1 MKYTLQHI
9 LTWLILFPVISLQG
23 QAFDWAKGQPGIGVD
38 VCMDNF
44 HNTFTCSQIVGSA
57 IIGSNTLNS
66 FGVQDVVVVKHDP
79 QGNTLWATQLGG
91 TQSDYSREVA
101 YDNSG
106 NVWVIGQFSGT
117 MQAGSFTLTSAGG
130 TDGFIAKLNASTG
143 AVLFAERYGSTGND
157 DGIAIKANAAGEIFI
172 AGTYVGNFSYGMVNL
187 TGQGQWDV
195 FMVKLNNA
203 GSPLWGEKISGTGI
217 ETMWTMNIDNA
228 NNIYIGGFCT
238 SASTNFAGTQITIPA
253 NSHYIA
259 KFDNSGACLWATLSE
274 FNGEIYG
281 LSIDGAG
288 SVYFT
293 GNFDTQASFGP
304 INITNSG
311 PNDDILLIKINSA
324 GAYCWAKFYGS
335 TGSDQG
341 YDLKCNA
348 AGDLFLTGSYQ
359 ASFSFGNTVV
369 NAGGSSQSYTAKF
382 DSSGTEQWVMTAI
395 GSNTNYSNAIAI
407 NTQGDVYM
415 SGIAG
420 SNITFGNQ
428 TVTMPNGSGYL
439 AKMADNANIIQGT
452 VFRDIN
458 NDGILN
464 TGETGVPNSIV
475 RLNNGPYVTN
485 SNNSGIYN
493 MYAAAGTFSVS
504 IPNLP
509 LYHTLSTP
517 AVLTSTFTGLGN
529 SDTAKHF
536 GLYPVPNVNDLWV
549 DITPIT
555 NPKAGFVLSY
565 MVTYKNLG
573 TTTQNGNVQV
583 IASPVINYLQA
594 SPAPTTQ
601 NGQTIQWNVG
611 SLAPQSMGTIHVSF
625 NIPTNLNIGD
635 TIRSFAE
642 ISPVSNDTTPL
653 NNVKSST
660 RLVVGPYDPNYKEVD
675 ITTVYNVTTS
685 EWLEYIV
692 HFQNIGN
699 DSAHT
704 VYILDSLT
712 PYLDWSTLE
721 ILATSHNPMQL
732 SMNASGIAE
741 FRFPGIMLPDS
752 TTDPIGSCGFVK
764 YRIKYLATFPLYD
777 SITNYADIYFDYNP
791 PITTNTI
798 ATYHLTPVSRDQDLN
813 ATGILLYPNP
823 AGTEVH
829 IRLVEHNG
837 SDIQIQLLDL
847 SGKTLYESQT
857 RGISSTLDVSLYPA
871 GIYIVNVQDGTRH
884 FRQLLMINR

>member
-101 YDNSG
+101 FDNSG

-143 AVLFAERYGSTGND
+143 AVLFAERYGSNGND

-172 AGTYVGNFSYGMVNL
+172 AGTYIGSFTFGSINL
-187 TGQGQWDV
+187 TSQGQWDV

-281 LSIDGAG
+281 ISIDGAG

-311 PNDDILLIKINSA
+311 PNDDILLVKLNSA
-324 GAYCWAKFYGS
+324 GAYCWANFYGS

-369 NAGGSSQSYTAKF
+369 NAGGTSQSFTAKF

-395 GSNTNYSNAIAI
+395 GSGTNYSNAVVI
-407 NTQGDVYM
+407 NSSGDVYM
-415 SGIAG
+415 SGISG
-420 SNITFGNQ
+420 GTITFGNQ
-428 TVTMPNGSGYL
+428 TVIMPNGSGYL

-653 NNVKSST
+653 NNVRSST

-798 ATYHLTPVSRDQDLN
+798 ATYHLNPVSRDQDVS
-813 ATGILLYPNP
+813 ASGILLYPNP

-829 IRLVEHNG
+829 IRLVEHNDT
-837 SDIQIQLLDL
+837 DIQIQLLDL

-857 RGISSTLDVSLYPA
+857 RSISSTLDISLYPT